1 MSLYNMLF
9 GVNPLSGIVL
19 ESLGLTPTDV
29 PRFRDAYYDAEL
41 NRLVIY
47 TRTGGGNREYYDS
60 KYSRLESLSG
70 YAGEDPSD
78 EDLAGPYN
86 DDLRDIVGFMYD
98 EDDDFDCTYAYFYF
112 AVPVAFEPIFDT
124 MRDLG
129 AGKDLNPT
137 ERFQKMI
144 VDLQKGNVNEDT
156 DRALKV
162 GQVIFDQI
170 SGAIDNGNV

>member
-19 ESLGLTPTDV
+19 ESLGLTPNDV
-29 PRFRDAYYDAEL
+29 PRFRDAYYDADL

-47 TRTGGGNREYYDS
+47 TRTGGGNRDYYDS
-60 KYSRLESLSG
+60 EQSRRAEYGS
-70 YAGEDPSD
+70 YDDVDPD
-78 EDLAGPYN
+78 TYAGPYN
-86 DDLRDIVGFMYD
+86 DDLRDIVGFMFD

-124 MRDLG
+124 LRDLG

-144 VDLQKGNVNEDT
+144 TDLQNGNVNEDT
-156 DRALKV
+156 ERALKV
-162 GQVIFDQI
+162 GQAIFDQI
-170 SGAIDNGNV
+170 SGAIDNGTV

>member
-1 MSLYNMLF
+1 MSLYSMIF
-9 GVNPLSGIVL
+9 GVSPLAGIVL

-47 TRTGGGNREYYDS
+47 TRTGGGNRDYYDS
-60 KYSRLESLSG
+60 EQSRRAE
-70 YAGEDPSD
+70 Y
-78 EDLAGPYN
+78 GPYN
-86 DDLRDIVGFMYD
+86 DDLRDIVGFMFD

-124 MRDLG
+124 LRDLG

-137 ERFQKMI
+137 DRFQKMI
-144 VDLQKGNVNEDT
+144 TDLQNGNVNEDT
-156 DRALKV
+156 ERALKV
-162 GQVIFDQI
+162 GQAIFDQI
-170 SGAIDNGNV
+170 SGAIDNGTV

>member
-19 ESLGLTPTDV
+19 ESLGLGPNDV
-29 PRFRDAYYDAEL
+29 PRFRDAYFDAEQ

-47 TRTGGGNREYYDS
+47 TRTGGGNRDYYDS
-60 KYSRLESLSG
+60 EESRRAEYGS
-70 YAGEDPSD
+70 YDDVDADTY
-78 EDLAGPYN
+78 AGPYN

-144 VDLQKGNVNEDT
+144 TDLQKGNVNEDT

-162 GQVIFDQI
+162 GQAIFDQI
-170 SGAIDNGNV
+170 SGAIDNGTV